1 MHRPTTGPTSA
12 TARDKMY
19 GHRARIGYISPPR
32 LAEVFP
38 LEFYRIAP
46 EGVTLAISTLAVSE
60 LSKAEIEQSQVASL
74 QAARAMVEAGVDVV
88 VFGGAPI
95 NMASGGDDPQAMI
108 AALEAEL
115 KARVTTSAWCQ
126 EKAVRALGCRKVVIA
141 HGYDASQHARQASY
155 AEKFGCEVLGV
166 AGWGRPLRQ
175 FGAIPRDAALE
186 LGRTL
191 LREHR
196 EADAILLPSPHWPTI
211 EAIEPLE
218 REFGVSVVSAAQAAI
233 WDGLRLA
240 GVKDRIAGYG
250 RLLREF

>member
-1 MHRPTTGPTSA
+1 MAEQHVQRE
-12 TARDKMY
+12 KLY
-19 GHRARIGYISPPR
+19 GHRARIGTISPPR
-32 LAEVFP
+32 IAEVFP
-38 LEFYRIAP
+38 LEFYRVVP
-46 EGVTLAISTLAVSE
+46 EGVTLAIATLAVSE

-74 QAARAMVEAGVDVV
+74 QAARVMVEAGVDVV
-88 VFGGAPI
+88 VFGGQPI
-95 NMASGGDDPQAMI
+95 NRASGGDDPQAMI
-108 AALEAEL
+108 ASLEAEL
-115 KARVTTSAWCQ
+115 KVKVTTSAWCQ

-166 AGWGRPLRQ
+166 AGFGRPLPQ
-175 FGAIPRDAALE
+175 FGAIPRDAALD

-191 LREHR
+191 LREHQ
-196 EADAILLPSPHWPTI
+196 ADAILLPSPHWPTI

-240 GVKDRIAGYG
+240 GVKDRIEGYG